1 MRHRFFVFVAGEEVE
16 AVVFCRGSRRRCRLG
31 FGGRFF
37 GKGDKVKVVAFV
49 CDSRCWFCLDRFG
62 RCSGC
67 FGGEGEEV
75 ELVFRFGSGFVCMC
89 RRLRFHFGGRR
100 FFAGK

>member
-1 MRHRFFVFVAGEEVE
+1 MRRRFFVFVAGEEVE

-49 CDSRCWFCLDRFG
+49 CGSRCWFCLDRFG
-62 RCSGC
+62 RRGRF

-75 ELVFRFGSGFVCMC
+75 EIICRFGSGFVRVRC
-89 RRLRFHFGGRR
+89 RLRFCFGGRR